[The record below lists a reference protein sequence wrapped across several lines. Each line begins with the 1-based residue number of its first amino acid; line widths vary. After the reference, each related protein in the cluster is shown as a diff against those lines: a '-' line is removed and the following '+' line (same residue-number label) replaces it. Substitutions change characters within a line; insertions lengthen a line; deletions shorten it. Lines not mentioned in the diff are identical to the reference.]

1 MTPTTAGSW
10 TFASELELVTAGLEQ
25 VRRRGGAASDG
36 DSNYNINDSN
46 LTASSSRVTNT
57 S

>member
-10 TFASELELVTAGLEQ
+10 TFASELELVNPGLNQ
-25 VRRRGGAASDG
+25 ARREAPIASTIDSASDLIS
-36 DSNYNINDSN
+36 DSRF
-46 LTASSSRVTNT
+46 TKT